1 MRSHE
6 RVKPGDVVSGDH
18 HATLLHRDVLG
29 ALPVSFRQKVKQRGQ
44 QKYGDPIAPTQG
56 VAARYMHRATV
67 VPVSIT
73 GGLINGPS
81 RWAIVLPIK
90 ALTGAKTR
98 LLPAGDP
105 ARPELALAF
114 LQDVLSALSE
124 SESVAQVTVVTDDA
138 DVQQVATEANH
149 LWAPESP
156 NRGLNE
162 AALFGASLTPPDL
175 GIAIVAGD
183 LPCLTGGVIDF
194 VLRYAGIYERSFVAD
209 TQGIGTTMLMSH
221 TIAGCT
227 PAFGARSRAHHA
239 ALGYVELGLSENP
252 SERHRLARV
261 HRDVDT
267 QVDLWDAIRIGVG
280 PATESALQ
288 RNIKQ

>member
-1 MRSHE
+1 
-6 RVKPGDVVSGDH
+6 
-18 HATLLHRDVLG
+18 
-29 ALPVSFRQKVKQRGQ
+29 
-44 QKYGDPIAPTQG
+44 
-56 VAARYMHRATV
+56 MHRATV

-73 GGLINGPS
+73 GGLINGPI

-114 LQDVLSALSE
+114 LQDVLSALGDSAA
-124 SESVAQVTVVTDDA
+124 VAQVTVVTDDA
-138 DVQQVATEANH
+138 DVQQVASEANH

-156 NRGLNE
+156 HRGLNE
-162 AALFGASLTPPDL
+162 AALFGASLTPPEL

-183 LPCLTGGVIDF
+183 LPCLTGEVIDF